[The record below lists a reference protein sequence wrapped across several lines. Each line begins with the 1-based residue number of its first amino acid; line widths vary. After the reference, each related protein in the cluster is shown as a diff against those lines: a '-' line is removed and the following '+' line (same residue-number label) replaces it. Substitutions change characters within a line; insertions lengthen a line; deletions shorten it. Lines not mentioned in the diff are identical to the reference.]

1 MYDPYKVLG
10 VTRDASTDDIK
21 KAYRALSRKY
31 HPDANQNNP
40 NKDAAEEKFKEIQQ
54 AYQQIIKE
62 KEGGPTTG
70 YGPGSSYGNPYG
82 SYGGYQQGNYQQ
94 GGYYGG
100 FGGFGGFGGYG
111 GYQQQG
117 QRQSSSTDTYSS
129 YMNAA
134 ANYIRSGHYKEA
146 LNVLNNIPERTA
158 QWHYYS
164 AVANSGLG
172 NNIAALDHAK
182 RAASMEP
189 GNFEYQMFLQ
199 QLEGGGARYRNMS
212 GTYGS
217 PINTGDNFCMKL
229 CLLNLACNLCCG
241 GGGMMCTPG
250 MFWC

>member
-10 VTRDASTDDIK
+10 VSPGASNEEIK

-40 NKDAAEEKFKEIQQ
+40 NKDAAEEKFKQIQQ
-54 AYQQIIKE
+54 AYQQIMKE
-62 KEGGPTTG
+62 KEGGTTG

-82 SYGGYQQGNYQQ
+82 NYNGSYGGGYQQG
-94 GGYYGG
+94 GYGSYGG
-100 FGGFGGFGGYG
+100 FGGFGG
-111 GYQQQG
+111 YQQQS
-117 QRQSSSTDTYSS
+117 QRQSSSNDTYNS

-146 LNVLNNIPERTA
+146 LNVLNSIQERTA
-158 QWHYYS
+158 SWYYYS

-172 NNIAALDHAK
+172 NNIAAMDYAK
-182 RAASMEP
+182 QAVSMDP
-189 GNFEYQMFLQ
+189 NNIEYQLFLQ

-212 GTYGS
+212 GAYGS
-217 PINTGDNFCMKL
+217 PIHTSDNFCLKL
-229 CLLNLACNLCCG
+229 CLLNMMCNLCCG
-241 GGGMMCTPG
+241 GGGMMCAPG